1 MDIKQVCKTRN
12 IGKIAIQT
20 PLLIPSFSSVVSRN
34 IGEIHAR
41 LRDHI
46 STASLIGAY
55 DLYYNF
61 IDRDKI
67 WVSDVVFID
76 SGTYE
81 QLNQTASRN
90 LRKWSLSMYL
100 AVLDTLKPLTKVVL
114 INYDKH
120 GSLKKQI
127 SDAQNLFS
135 KYPEYATCFLCKPS
149 QTSMSTVDVMSLIE
163 NISLI
168 EPFNI
173 LGLTEK
179 ELGDSLLK
187 RCENILKIRKA
198 LDSQG
203 LTLPIHVFGCLD
215 PLSILSYFLC
225 GADIFDGLSW
235 LKFGFY
241 ENVAIYINNHA
252 FLKGIW
258 SEPDL
263 SIRALAYVLNLK
275 ELAHLMYNMRKF
287 TRENDFAIFGLKENI
302 LKEVKNLTYAAGI
315 QYG

>member
-1 MDIKQVCKTRN
+1 MDIKQVCKIRN
-12 IGKIAIQT
+12 IGEIAIQT
-20 PLLIPSFSSVVSRN
+20 PLLIPSFSSVVSQN

-61 IDRDKI
+61 IDREKI

-81 QLNQTASRN
+81 QVIQTGSQN
-90 LRKWSLSMYL
+90 LRNWSLSMYL

-120 GSLKKQI
+120 GPLKKQI
-127 SDAQNLFS
+127 TDAQNLFS

-149 QTSMSTVDVMSLIE
+149 QTSISTVDIMNLVE
-163 NISLI
+163 NITLT

-187 RCENILKIRKA
+187 RCQNILKIRKA

-203 LTLPIHVFGCLD
+203 LTLPIHIFGCLD

-241 ENVAIYINNHA
+241 ENVAIYVNNHA
-252 FLKGIW
+252 LLKGSW

-263 SIRALAYVLNLK
+263 SIQALAYVLNLK

-287 TRENDFAIFGLKENI
+287 TRENDFAIFGLRENI
-302 LKEVKNLTYAAGI
+302 LREVKNLTNAARI
-315 QYG
+315 QYR